1 MSVRSGDRTQGK
13 LQVLDLATKL
23 CTYTMKMCK
32 NEKHFPK
39 SQRWLL
45 TSRITGEALDAMT
58 CIRRANATLVDG
70 PDMEIRHDFRSAQ
83 QTEAHGH
90 LCALYSLI
98 DVAYNLHEGLGE
110 DSVRYW
116 TEMIRDTDEKLKAW
130 IRSDQKS
137 YTDKQNA

>member
-13 LQVLDLATKL
+13 LQVLDLASRL
-23 CTYTMKMCK
+23 CMYTVKMCK

-45 TSRITGEALDAMT
+45 TSRIVNESLDAMT
-58 CIRRANATLVDG
+58 CIRQANATLVYG
-70 PDMEIRHDFRSAQ
+70 PDMEIRHSYRSAQ

-90 LCALYSLI
+90 LSALYSLI
-98 DVAYNLHEGLGE
+98 DIAYNLHEGLEAG
-110 DSVRYW
+110 SVRYW
-116 TEMIRDTDEKLKAW
+116 TELIRDTDEKLKAW

-137 YTDKQNA
+137 YTDKRNT